1 MDFVL
6 SNLLSINIKD
16 GKENQH
22 FTLIAGPG
30 MFGLKGLLKDN
41 VVSTKRFM
49 IAANVKTEE
58 FHSIVWYGKSMFYF
72 DADLLSGKRGEK
84 D

>member
-1 MDFVL
+1 
-6 SNLLSINIKD
+6 
-16 GKENQH
+16 
-22 FTLIAGPG
+22 